1 MVSGQ
6 ARRDRRTIN
15 DGEEPASSNDPTS
28 YFDRWPRKGTSEWG
42 STLSRNRPRSRSAG
56 SIGSTTGRGE
66 VRVPAWWRLLY
77 RDGNEWKPVRARE
90 SYGVEQDIYN
100 RVAFVADSPR

>member
-1 MVSGQ
+1 MVIAIISESRS
-6 ARRDRRTIN
+6 ASVRNRDRHHLGTLIAIARNTH
-15 DGEEPASSNDPTS
+15 
-28 YFDRWPRKGTSEWG
+28 TSEWVEYAFEKPATV
-42 STLSRNRPRSRSAG
+42 SECRVYWFDD
-56 SIGSTTGRGE
+56 TGRGE